1 MNEIGASFSKAGVL
15 ELAPGVTVAE
25 SDLTFTF
32 SRSGGP
38 GGQAVN
44 KLSTRAT
51 QRVPIA
57 AIRGL
62 SEIAMERLRKLAGR
76 RLTQDD
82 EIVMHAWSERSQ
94 LMNKRAC
101 IERLRKLVTDAVNVP
116 EPRKKKRVTKAM
128 KTRRREAK
136 VKHAQRKARRRWSR
150 D

>member
-1 MNEIGASFSKAGVL
+1 MGMVEKESPGIV
-15 ELAPGVTVAE
+15 ELAPSVTVRE
-25 SDLTFTF
+25 SDLAFTF

-44 KLSTRAT
+44 KVNTRAT
-51 QRVPIA
+51 LRVA
-57 AIRGL
+57 VSAIQGL
-62 SEIAMERLRKLAGR
+62 SEPATARLRMLAGK

-101 IERLRKLVTDAVNVP
+101 MERLSALVVEALKVP
-116 EPRKKKRVTKAM
+116 LPRRKKRVTKAM
-128 KTRRREAK
+128 KLRRREAK
-136 VKHAQRKARRRWSR
+136 EKRSQRKARRRWSG